1 MPFNPYEPES
11 DEERR
16 SNATAYTLAEVNAG
30 AYPAGTPAHYT
41 KIRPAGGLYVAVCSC
56 TWKSNA
62 VCYTPGIA
70 QAEAERHI
78 KRSAA

>member
-11 DEERR
+11 DEERE
-16 SNATAYTLAEVNAG
+16 SNAKSYTRAEVNAG

-41 KIRPAGGLYVAVCSC
+41 KIRRAGGLYVAVCSC
-56 TWKSNA
+56 LWRSNA

-78 KRSAA
+78 GRAA